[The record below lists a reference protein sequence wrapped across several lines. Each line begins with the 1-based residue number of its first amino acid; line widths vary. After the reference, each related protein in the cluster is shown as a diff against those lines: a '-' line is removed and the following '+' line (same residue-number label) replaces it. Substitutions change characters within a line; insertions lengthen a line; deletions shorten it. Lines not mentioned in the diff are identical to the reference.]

1 MKKITLSLTLASTL
15 MAAVGFM
22 SCDGES
28 KSSLKMQVDSLTTKL
43 EEQAEDLSYYQ
54 DCLDIVSDGLDSIAA
69 ADSSLMMVTGNKEGT
84 ISKESIRENLAA
96 YADMLARQHER
107 IQNLENEL
115 SGNKRE
121 LSKMKQ
127 LIAYLNKQIAEKDA
141 TIKSLNE
148 QLDQK
153 NFDINK
159 LKEEV
164 GRLNVTNADLTNT
177 VKQQDEAITVAQ
189 EMLNEAYYIVG
200 TNKELK
206 KQGVLSK
213 KFLGKAQMN
222 SDVDVS
228 AFKKIDIRQVTQI
241 QVDSKNAKILSSHPS
256 NSYSIRVDKANKS
269 SVITILDEVAFWSL
283 TRYLVIEK

>member
-127 LIAYLNKQIAEKDA
+127 LLAYLNKQIAEKDA

>member
-127 LIAYLNKQIAEKDA
+127 LLAYLNKQIAEKDA

-228 AFKKIDIRQVTQI
+228 AFKKIDIRQVTRI
-241 QVDSKNAKILSSHPS
+241 QVDSKNVKILSSHPS

>member
-127 LIAYLNKQIAEKDA
+127 LLAYLNKQIAEKDA

-228 AFKKIDIRQVTQI
+228 TFKKIDIRQVTRI

>member
-127 LIAYLNKQIAEKDA
+127 LLAYLNKQIAEKDA

-228 AFKKIDIRQVTQI
+228 AFKKIDIRQVTRI

>member
-127 LIAYLNKQIAEKDA
+127 LLAYLNKQIAEKDA

-241 QVDSKNAKILSSHPS
+241 QVDSKNVKILSSHPS
-256 NSYSIRVDKANKS
+256 NSYSIRVDKVNKS

>member
-15 MAAVGFM
+15 MAAIGFM

-127 LIAYLNKQIAEKDA
+127 LLAYLNKQIAEKDA

>member
-54 DCLDIVSDGLDSIAA
+54 DCLDIVSDGLDSITA

-127 LIAYLNKQIAEKDA
+127 LLAYLNKQIAEKDA

-228 AFKKIDIRQVTQI
+228 AFKKIDIRQVTRI
-241 QVDSKNAKILSSHPS
+241 QVDSKNVKILSSHPS

>member
-1 MKKITLSLTLASTL
+1 MRKIALSLTLASTL
-15 MAAVGFM
+15 MAAVGFV

-127 LIAYLNKQIAEKDA
+127 LLAYLNKQIAEKDA

>member
-127 LIAYLNKQIAEKDA
+127 LLAYLNKQIAEKDA

-228 AFKKIDIRQVTQI
+228 AFKKIDIRQVTRI
-241 QVDSKNAKILSSHPS
+241 QVDSKNVKILSSHPR

>member
-127 LIAYLNKQIAEKDA
+127 LLAYLNKQIAEKDA

-241 QVDSKNAKILSSHPS
+241 QVDSKNVKILSSHPS

>member
-28 KSSLKMQVDSLTTKL
+28 KSSLKMQVDSLTAKL

-127 LIAYLNKQIAEKDA
+127 LLAYLNKQIAEKDA

-241 QVDSKNAKILSSHPS
+241 QVDSKNVKILSSHPS